1 MKFSVGI
8 RHFVLTAVC
17 YLGLSLAVSAQ
28 GVGAIGGIVTDESGA
43 VLPGATV
50 TLSSSG
56 LIGGNQVTISDS
68 QGKYQFTRLVAGR
81 YAVSAE
87 LQGFRTVMVKDVD
100 VSADRTSRA
109 DLRMVIG
116 TVSETVTVSGQAPL
130 LDTSSAAQQTV
141 MSRDVLDTV
150 PTGADIYSIARL
162 APAITVSKIDVGGKE
177 MIAQSTLYVHGSTNQ
192 ENEVQMD
199 GMSVSHYSSGTGGSV
214 NYYLDSAQAEEM
226 NYLVGSTSAERAV
239 GGVITNVVT
248 KTGTNALRV
257 SGMYSGTSQSFQANN
272 LTPQLRTQLLAG
284 VPAAALAANPN
295 IVPGGEIALLFDSAL
310 GVTGPAIRDRLWFF
324 GHTKLGKSNQYKV
337 GSYNSD
343 GTQLLSDNTLLDY
356 LLKGSWAVTPKTQ
369 FHYFWT
375 WQLKGRYHVA
385 GGPTVTQFFDTRAS
399 AYNPSDNTINAA
411 RWTTVL
417 SPKMVVEASGI
428 TMNGQT
434 DTLPQK
440 DVQIGEIPRF
450 DSITRTNT
458 VAAATYSYNNGWR
471 AHAQASLTYYAGPH
485 NLKLGWQMYQT
496 RSVGGG
502 WSVYTPEGYGL
513 RAVFRNGVP
522 DSVNTYNTPTK
533 SVERSRDH
541 GVYLQDNWR
550 PMNKLTLNLGV
561 RFQTGH
567 GWIDTPLCQ
576 EATPFIAG
584 QCFDHPT
591 GVPLWKNVVPR
602 ASAIYD
608 VFGNG
613 RTAVKVSANRYLIPL
628 GVTVIGRLDPISL
641 QNDTR
646 SWTDRN
652 RDLIPQFDELGP
664 STGFNLG
671 TTNRYVDHLRQ
682 PIVNEL
688 STEFQQQLPGQ
699 VVVSAGYY
707 YRGHRDMIGS
717 TNVAVPRESYTPITV
732 TEVVSGRRVTVYN
745 QDPATLGKFDVVW
758 SNQPEQ
764 DRNFHGVDLTI
775 RKSMARRWMMMGSA
789 SWGKSDI
796 DIAGTVD
803 LNNPNFTFRRGPES
817 NERPFFLKV
826 SSAYQAPLG
835 VTVAANFQHYLGL
848 PETTTVQV
856 TSATVRLT
864 QVNQTLVVD
873 PVGTI
878 RQPDVSLLDLNVQ
891 RPFTLGKMRLDPRID
906 VFNLL
911 NSSGITSYVAQ
922 LGPSYGRAI
931 EVIGGRLIKFGV
943 NFNF

>member
-1 MKFSVGI
+1 MRLSARPRLV
-8 RHFVLTAVC
+8 VWTAAC
-17 YLGLSLAVSAQ
+17 WMILSLPAWAQ
-28 GVGAIGGIVTDESGA
+28 GVGAISGIVKDESGA

-50 TLSSSG
+50 TLATPG
-56 LIGGNQVTISDS
+56 VIGGSQVAVSDA
-68 QGKYQFTRLVAGR
+68 QGTYQFTRLVPGR
-81 YAVSAE
+81 YAVTAE
-87 LQGFRTVMVKDVD
+87 MQGFRTVAVRDID

-109 DLRMVIG
+109 DLLMVLG
-116 TVSETVTVSGQAPL
+116 AVSENITVSGQSPL
-130 LDTSSAAQQTV
+130 LDTSSAVQQTV
-141 MSRDVLDTV
+141 LSREVLDTV
-150 PTGADIYSIARL
+150 PTGVDIYSIARL
-162 APAITVSKIDVGGKE
+162 APSITVSKIDVGGKE
-177 MIAQSTLYVHGSTNQ
+177 MIAQSTLFVHGSTNQ

-199 GMSVSHYSSGTGGSV
+199 GLSVSHYSSGTGGSV
-214 NYYLDSAQAEEM
+214 NYYLDSSQAEEM

-239 GGVITNVVT
+239 GGVITNVIT
-248 KTGTNALRV
+248 KTGTNTFRV
-257 SGMYSGTSQSFQANN
+257 SGMYSGTSQKLQSNN
-272 LTPQLRTQLLAG
+272 LTPALRTQLLAG

-295 IVPGGEIALLFDSAL
+295 IVPGGEIDLLYDSSV
-310 GVTGPAIRDRLWFF
+310 GVTGPIIRDRLWFF
-324 GHTKLGKSNQYKV
+324 GHTKLGKSNQFKV
-337 GSYNSD
+337 GSYNAD

-356 LLKGSWAVTPKTQ
+356 LLKGSWAITPQTQ

-417 SPKMVVEASGI
+417 TPQMFVEASGI

-434 DTLPQK
+434 DTLPQA
-440 DVQIGEIPRF
+440 DVKIGDIPRF

-471 AHAQASLTYYAGPH
+471 AHAQASLTYDVGAH
-485 NLKLGWQMYQT
+485 NLKVGWQVYQT

-522 DSVNTYNTPTK
+522 DSVNTYNTPTT
-533 SVERSRDH
+533 SVQRSRDH
-541 GVYLQDNWR
+541 GVYLQDTWR
-550 PMNKLTLNLGV
+550 PTNKLTLNLGL
-561 RFQTGH
+561 RFQTGY

-576 EATPFIAG
+576 TATPFIAG
-584 QCFDHPT
+584 QCFEHPT
-591 GVPLWKNVVPR
+591 GVPHWKNWVPR

-613 RTAVKVSANRYLIPL
+613 RTAVKLSTNRYLIPL
-628 GVTVIGRLDPISL
+628 GVTVIDRLDPISL
-641 QNDTR
+641 QSDTR
-646 SWTDRN
+646 SWTDSN
-652 RDLIPQFDELGP
+652 GDLIPQLSELGP

-671 TTNRYVDHLRQ
+671 TTNRYADDLAQ
-682 PIVNEL
+682 PVVNEI
-688 STEFQQQLPGQ
+688 STEFQQELPGR

-717 TNVAVPRESYTPITV
+717 TNVAVPRESYQPIEV
-732 TEVVSGRRVTVYN
+732 TEVVSGRRVTVFN
-745 QDPATLGKFDVVW
+745 QNPAMRGQFDVLW

-764 DRNFHGVDLTI
+764 NRNFHGVDLTV
-775 RKSMARRWMMMGSA
+775 RKSMSNRWMVMGSA
-789 SWGKSDI
+789 SWGRSDI

-803 LNNPNFTFRRGPES
+803 RNNPNFTFRRGPES
-817 NERPFFLKV
+817 NERPFFVKV

-835 VTVAANFQHYLGL
+835 VSVAGNFQHYQGL

-856 TSATVRLT
+856 TSATTRLT
-864 QVNQTLVVD
+864 QVNQVLVVD
-873 PVGTI
+873 PVGTR
-878 RQPDVSLLDLNVQ
+878 RQPDVTLFDLNIR
-891 RPFTLGKMRLDPRID
+891 RPVRIGKLRLDPRVDI
-906 VFNLL
+906 FNVL
-911 NSSGITSYVAQ
+911 NASGITSYVAQ